1 MNKNGLYYKI
11 AFHSQ
16 KLHNVCN
23 TYYHCYLRLQFIENK
38 KIIKIKCTEGFMT
51 LQHHQS
57 IDFCYSC
64 IKKHS
69 ERNMFNVVLQN
80 KKKIG
85 CIIASKELMSKLP
98 ELD

>member
-1 MNKNGLYYKI
+1 MVRQEFLNTNYNLIKKYIETVFN
-11 AFHSQ
+11 
-16 KLHNVCN
+16 HNPSI
-23 TYYHCYLRLQFIENK
+23 YLFVIH
-38 KIIKIKCTEGFMT
+38 IV
-51 LQHHQS
+51 
-57 IDFCYSC
+57 
-64 IKKHS
+64 KKHS

>member
-1 MNKNGLYYKI
+1 MYRRLYDFATSSVNRFLLFMYKKN
-11 AFHSQ
+11 
-16 KLHNVCN
+16 
-23 TYYHCYLRLQFIENK
+23 
-38 KIIKIKCTEGFMT
+38 
-51 LQHHQS
+51 
-57 IDFCYSC
+57 
-64 IKKHS
+64 S